1 MQRRINLTTIDQ
13 HLEERAERLRPEAQ
27 TAPPEEREKLLREA
41 RRNKTAARMQD
52 WLSSPG
58 LQPPN

>member
-13 HLEERAERLRPEAQ
+13 HLEERAERLRAEAQ
-27 TAPPEEREKLLREA
+27 TAPAPRREKLLREA
-41 RRNKTAARMQD
+41 RRTNIAARMQD